1 MYTYYILV
9 RSVQGFIDLYVL
21 YGHLWSIIYNV
32 HLLPYLKLLRYLK
45 LLSILILLIAYCC
58 SHSRCIFFISMECL
72 VLYFNTLQPF
82 SSYKTVKKVQKINV
96 TKSHYQKQQTWIS
109 SFFKWKKCMYTN
121 LSIKDSVINIT

>member
-9 RSVQGFIDLYVL
+9 RSVQGFIDPEIFLQFL
-21 YGHLWSIIYNV
+21 DLI
-32 HLLPYLKLLRYLK
+32 YLK

-72 VLYFNTLQPF
+72 ALYFNTLQPF

-96 TKSHYQKQQTWIS
+96 TNKIS
-109 SFFKWKKCMYTN
+109 
-121 LSIKDSVINIT
+121 LSKTANMN